1 MYVTQKKFLAK
12 GFTEKKLLFQT
23 VETGLRG
30 AFLMTLESN
39 KTLGGVGALLMVIS
53 PLSGF
58 VAGVFSSVLGLV
70 GIILVL
76 IAMKGLADHYSEG
89 GIFNNTLYGV
99 ILTIVGGVVFV
110 AAIVVGAVGLLSELN
125 IDLTTLST
133 DPAAISAMDWQELA
147 NLNVIWDYL
156 VIILAGLVVLFI
168 FIVIAA
174 IFYRKSLTS
183 LAEKTGVGLFGTTGL
198 ILLIGAV
205 LTIIL
210 IGFLLLWV
218 ALILLTVAFFSIKPE
233 PAQPPPTAP
242 S

>member
-1 MYVTQKKFLAK
+1 
-12 GFTEKKLLFQT
+12 
-23 VETGLRG
+23 
-30 AFLMTLESN
+30 MTLESS
-39 KTLGGVGALLMVIS
+39 KTLGGVGALLMLIS
-53 PLSGF
+53 PFAGF
-58 VAGVFSSVLGLV
+58 VAGAFSSVLGLV

-76 IAMKGLADHYSEG
+76 IAMKGLADHYNEG

-110 AAIVVGAVGLLSELN
+110 ASIVVGAVGLLSELN
-125 IDLTTLST
+125 LDWTTLST
-133 DPAAISAMDWQELA
+133 DTAAFSNFDWQGLVDF
-147 NLNVIWDYL
+147 NIIWDYI
-156 VIILAGLVVLFI
+156 VIIFAGLVVLFI
-168 FIVIAA
+168 FTVIAA
-174 IFYRKSLTS
+174 IFYRKSLNS

-205 LTIIL
+205 LTIIG

-233 PAQPPPTAP
+233 AAQSPPPAP